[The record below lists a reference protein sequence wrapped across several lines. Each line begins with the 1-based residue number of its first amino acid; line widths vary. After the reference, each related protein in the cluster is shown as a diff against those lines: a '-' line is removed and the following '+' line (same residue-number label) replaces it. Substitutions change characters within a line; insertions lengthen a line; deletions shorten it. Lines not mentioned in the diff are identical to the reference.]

1 MAEVSIIRIPETI
14 AVAFE
19 VINGTYGNGD
29 DRKKALKRAGYDYTK
44 IQHCVNDLM
53 PIFNKYKG

>member
-1 MAEVSIIRIPETI
+1 MADVSFIRIPETI
-14 AVAFE
+14 ALAIE
-19 VINGTYGNGD
+19 VINGKYGNGE

-53 PIFNKYKG
+53 PIFNKYKE

>member
-1 MAEVSIIRIPETI
+1 MAGVSIIRIPETI

-53 PIFNKYKG
+53 PIFNKYKE

>member
-1 MAEVSIIRIPETI
+1 MAEVSIIRIPETV
-14 AVAFE
+14 AVAIE
-19 VINGTYGNGD
+19 VINGAYGNGE

-53 PIFNKYKG
+53 PIFNKYKE

>member
-14 AVAFE
+14 AVAIE

-53 PIFNKYKG
+53 PIFNKYKE

>member
-1 MAEVSIIRIPETI
+1 MTEVSIIRIPETI

-53 PIFNKYKG
+53 PIFNKYKE

>member
-53 PIFNKYKG
+53 PIFNKYKE